1 MNEYESLRNEVIAR
15 IKILHHQISLAVT
28 LSFLFIFGFIIFY
41 TNHEALIIYLLAL
54 PVVFYLLAFN
64 SQANQMTMEAAAY
77 HIMKKH
83 TSNWDKFYGEYKKGV
98 RITSFLKVLPFF
110 FTPIF
115 CLIYL
120 PIVASLSKT
129 ENIFYIIDW
138 VLLALVI
145 YNFRYKF
152 KR

>member
-28 LSFLFIFGFIIFY
+28 LSFLFIFGFLIFY
-41 TNHEALIIYLLAL
+41 TNQEALIIYLLTL
-54 PVVFYLLAFN
+54 PVVFYLLTFN
-64 SQANQMTMEAAAY
+64 YQANQMTMETVARY
-77 HIMKKH
+77 LRTKH
-83 TSNWDKFYGEYKKGV
+83 KSQWEKFYVEHKKGI
-98 RITSFLKVLPFF
+98 RISSFLKVLPFF

-120 PIVASLSKT
+120 PIVANLSRT
-129 ENIFYIIDW
+129 ENIFYILDW

-145 YNFRYKF
+145 YNFKYKL